1 MPSIFYLFWGIKG
14 LCRSSW
20 LLIMF
25 TNMVV
30 IKPLGLD
37 RFDQTTSE
45 SFLGNKQTNLK
56 SQIVL

>member
-1 MPSIFYLFWGIKG
+1 
-14 LCRSSW
+14 
-20 LLIMF
+20 
-25 TNMVV
+25 MVV

-56 SQIVL
+56 SQVVL